1 MTPHL
6 GERDWR
12 SIAEK
17 ASKEM
22 DPEKLTVLIA
32 QLCSALDERRA
43 RPPWQHD
50 EPRPFAAD

>member
-1 MTPHL
+1 MALQL

-22 DPEKLTVLIA
+22 DPEKLATLIA
-32 QLCSALDERRA
+32 QLCSALDERKA
-43 RPPWQHD
+43 RPQWQRD
-50 EPRPFAAD
+50 EPKTIAAN

>member
-6 GERDWR
+6 GDRDWR

-22 DPEKLTVLIA
+22 DPEKLMVLIA
-32 QLCSALDERRA
+32 QLCSALDERKA
-43 RPPWQHD
+43 RPQCQQD
-50 EPRPFAAD
+50 EPRPFAAN

>member
-1 MTPHL
+1 MALQP
-6 GERDWR
+6 GDRDWR

-22 DPEKLTVLIA
+22 DPAKLMVLIA
-32 QLCSALDERRA
+32 QLCSALDERKTM
-43 RPPWQHD
+43 PQWQHD

>member
-6 GERDWR
+6 GDGDWR
-12 SIAEK
+12 SIAER

-22 DPEKLTVLIA
+22 DPEKLMVLIT